1 MRVYAAAITPSELTW
16 TPTWQT
22 VNGEPRAL
30 TIPGHEFSGI
40 VATVNGDS
48 DISSG
53 HEVFGIIDDWFADG
67 AQAEFV
73 AAPLRGLARKPK
85 TVDHAQAAVIPIS
98 GLTAWQALFDRAHLQ
113 AGQRVLVHGGAGG
126 VGSFA
131 VQLARWKGADVT
143 ATAAA
148 HSGDLVLRLGATMV
162 VDYTSQRFED
172 VVGPVDVVIDTVGGD
187 VLERSKHV
195 LKPGGTIVSVARH
208 EQIDTVLLLRSGRPP
223 TTRGAGDA
231 GGQRRARTAR
241 GQHHA
246 VVACRRRLLPQA
258 TEGKGRLSGRG
269 GRSTSGCRRD
279 LESRGHSTDSGPA
292 GRSSILPRM
301 PMATSSRRL
310 GLLLL
315 TLCVA
320 LGWAPESRAQATAPG
335 ADPFAIPAT
344 DDGLPG
350 SRSDP
355 PLRLVPGAV
364 ARAALANGQEE
375 HLKDEGAV
383 VFLGDSI
390 TQGWGDAAAD
400 RFPGMKI
407 ANRGI
412 SGDTTRGVLI
422 RLQEDVLVA
431 EAAGGGAA
439 HRHQRSRRTGDA
451 GDRSPAT

>member
-1 MRVYAAAITPSELTW
+1 MKAVRLHGSGSPIPAVEDVPEPVARSGEALVRVYAAAITPSELTW

-195 LKPGGTIVSVARH
+195 LKPGGTIVSVASTSKSTPSFFYVQADRRQL
-208 EQIDTVLLLRSGRPP
+208 EELATLVDNGVLEPLVDSIMPLSR
-223 TTRGAGDA
+223 AGDA
-231 GGQRRARTAR
+231 YFHKPRR
-241 GQHHA
+241 GKVVFQ
-246 VVACRRRLLPQA
+246 VVAGVQPQ
-258 TEGKGRLSGRG
+258 
-269 GRSTSGCRRD
+269 
-279 LESRGHSTDSGPA
+279 
-292 GRSSILPRM
+292 
-301 PMATSSRRL
+301 
-310 GLLLL
+310 
-315 TLCVA
+315 V
-320 LGWAPESRAQATAPG
+320 
-335 ADPFAIPAT
+335 
-344 DDGLPG
+344 
-350 SRSDP
+350 
-355 PLRLVPGAV
+355 
-364 ARAALANGQEE
+364 
-375 HLKDEGAV
+375 
-383 VFLGDSI
+383 
-390 TQGWGDAAAD
+390 AAA
-400 RFPGMKI
+400 I
-407 ANRGI
+407 
-412 SGDTTRGVLI
+412 
-422 RLQEDVLVA
+422 
-431 EAAGGGAA
+431 
-439 HRHQRSRRTGDA
+439 
-451 GDRSPAT
+451 